1 MRRGQSACQVLRCLS
16 TVVCLLSLAD
26 ANGRRAG
33 AGMAS
38 AAVSRLH
45 WAWVLLPLHVQAGFD
60 QSWLFPGAGT
70 CYFVKALSGCR

>member
-1 MRRGQSACQVLRCLS
+1 MPAQHWAEVSLSVKVLRCLP

-26 ANGRRAG
+26 ANSRFAG

-45 WAWVLLPLHVQAGFD
+45 GACILLPLPL
-60 QSWLFPGAGT
+60 QS
-70 CYFVKALSGCR
+70 